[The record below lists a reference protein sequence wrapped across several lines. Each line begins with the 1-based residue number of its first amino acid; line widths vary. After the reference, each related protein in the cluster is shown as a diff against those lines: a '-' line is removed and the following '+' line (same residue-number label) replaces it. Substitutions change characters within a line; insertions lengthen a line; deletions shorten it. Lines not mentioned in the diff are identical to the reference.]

1 MALLF
6 FSLMFIAFMAAEK
19 SREINAWLIL
29 LGSMVLW
36 ALGSVFMRM
45 NIYPGIDFWFYVS
58 LLALFTIPFFVYNFV
73 YLFANESGRSSRIIW
88 LAGTVIILAIASTG
102 TFLAPPEMSQNASG
116 KTVFTYVIDWKVGI
130 PTAFFIMEIT
140 AIGLLLK
147 QIIKE
152 KGRGAPGVMELII
165 GCVFLAVGN
174 IVQVL
179 PGNTFPFDTLSGI
192 LFAMLIVLSL
202 YKRRMFDT
210 TLIMSGSILVVLSAG
225 LLVAAGAYFFPAVNS
240 LLQNNGGNLAPAEVE
255 TFIILAV
262 VLIMAISAFRKLLNA
277 IFSEQ
282 EHQSVLIKKY
292 SDYISK
298 TLDIDSILRE
308 TIKVIRNELHINE
321 MYICLLKDDKF
332 VPVCSSMPLK
342 PVSFRISR
350 NHPCVKYFEQGENN
364 IVLREFE
371 GNPLYKSMWSSEKE
385 LFSEYGITCVCALKD
400 ADSVVGLLLLSDKEK
415 SSGYDYSDFSYINT
429 VSSIASIAI
438 KNAALYK
445 RVAEREHLF
454 SSMTKF
460 IPNVIFIKSK
470 YEDGLSF
477 VSANT
482 DRVLGIPAEYFAER
496 TAKEAITECLGE
508 EKAEEIHTS
517 LVERGE
523 EGYFCD
529 IPFVTHSDHREITI
543 RCAFLPI
550 VSDCVVSHYVC
561 VVNDI
566 TADIQAQALLKASVE
581 LAQNSNKAKS
591 EFLSHMS
598 HEIRTPMNSIAGLT
612 YLAREY
618 AGHDT
623 QPELCGYLDQ
633 IDQSSQYLIS
643 MLNNIMDISKIES
656 NKYELHD
663 DEFDITDVINE
674 VYSVYGTQMAAKK
687 VDFSLDA
694 EGLIQSRVT
703 GDEISLRKILNN
715 LLSNAYKFTPSGGS
729 VSLSVSQKMRSEK
742 ATVVSIVVRDT
753 GIGISKEF
761 IGRLFEPY
769 SQEITVNGSKA
780 TGSGLGMAICKSM
793 IDLQGGTIGV
803 ESEVGEGTSFT
814 VEIPYALA
822 ARKTE
827 SENTNEIDCTSLYG
841 KRIMVVDDVAINTVI
856 TRRLLEK
863 QNVLVDCAENGQT
876 ALELFESKP
885 DHYYDCILMDIQMPV
900 MDGIEAA
907 AQIRGVKK
915 RYAAIVPIIAMTA
928 DAFLNENHNGALDD
942 FNGYILKPVSP
953 DGLYG
958 KLASL
963 LNE

>member
-1 MALLF
+1 
-6 FSLMFIAFMAAEK
+6 MFIAFMAAEK

-36 ALGSVFMRM
+36 ALGSLFMRM
-45 NIYPGIDFWFYVS
+45 NVAPGIEFWFYVS
-58 LLALFTIPFFVYNFV
+58 LLALFTIPFFVYNYVFQLTEEKSKASNIV
-73 YLFANESGRSSRIIW
+73 W
-88 LAGTVIILAIASTG
+88 LVGTVIILVVASTG
-102 TFLAPPEMSQNASG
+102 TFLKPPVPFDNNG
-116 KTVFTYVIDWKVGI
+116 HTVFTYVIDWKVGI
-130 PTAFFIMEIT
+130 PTAFFIAEIT
-140 AIGLLLK
+140 GIAILLK

-152 KGRGAPGVMELII
+152 KGSGAPGVKELII

-192 LFAMLIVLSL
+192 LFAVLICMSL

-210 TLIMSGSILVVLSAG
+210 TLVISGSILVVLSAG
-225 LLVAAGAYFFPAVNS
+225 LLVAAGAYFFPAVKRF
-240 LLQNNGGNLAPAEVE
+240 LETNGGNLAPADVE

-262 VLIMAISAFRKLLNA
+262 VLVLAFSAFRKLLNA

-282 EHQSVLIKKY
+282 EHQNTIIKKY

-298 TLDIDSILRE
+298 TLDIDSIMRE
-308 TIKVIRNELHINE
+308 TIKVIRNELHVNE
-321 MYICLLKDDKF
+321 MYICLAKDDKL

-342 PVSFRISR
+342 PVAFTISR
-350 NHPCVKYFEQGENN
+350 DNPFVKYFERGETHV
-364 IVLREFE
+364 VLRDFE
-371 GNPLYKSMWSSEKE
+371 SNPLYKSMWGSEKQ

-400 ADSVVGLLLLSDKEK
+400 ADSVVGLLLLSEKEK
-415 SSGYDYSDFSYINT
+415 GTGYDYADFSYINT

-445 RVAEREHLF
+445 QVAEREHLF

-470 YEDGLSF
+470 YDDGFSF

-482 DRVLGIPAEYFAER
+482 DRILGLPTEYFTGR
-496 TAKEAITECLGE
+496 TAREALLDCLGE
-508 EKAEEIHTS
+508 EKTEEMLECI
-517 LVERGE
+517 VERGE

-529 IPFVTHSDHREITI
+529 IPFVTRSDHREITV

-550 VSDCVVSHYVC
+550 VSDCIVSHYVC
-561 VVNDI
+561 VVSDI

-612 YLAREY
+612 YLAREL
-618 AGHDT
+618 AGTDT
-623 QPELCGYLDQ
+623 QPELCSYLDQ

-656 NKYELHD
+656 KKYELHD
-663 DEFDITDVINE
+663 SEFDIHNVINE
-674 VYSVYGTQMAAKK
+674 VYAVYGTQMAAKK
-687 VDFSLDA
+687 VEFTLDA
-694 EGLIQSRVT
+694 SGLIHSRVI

-715 LLSNAYKFTPSGGS
+715 LLSNAYKFTSGGGH
-729 VSLSVSQKMRSEK
+729 VSLSVSQIMKSEK
-742 ATVVSIVVRDT
+742 STVVSIVVSDT
-753 GIGISKEF
+753 GIGISDEF
-761 IGRLFEPY
+761 IGKLFEPY
-769 SQEITVNGSKA
+769 SQEISVNGSKA

-803 ESEVGEGTSFT
+803 ESAVGKGTRFN
-814 VEIPYALA
+814 VEIPYPIA
-822 ARKTE
+822 ADKNEGENKE
-827 SENTNEIDCTSLYG
+827 SIDCTSLYG
-841 KRIMVVDDVAINTVI
+841 KRIMVVDDVTINTII

-863 QNVLVDCAENGQT
+863 QSVQVDCAENGQA
-876 ALELFESKP
+876 ALDLFESRP

-915 RYAAIVPIIAMTA
+915 RYAPLVPIIAMTA
-928 DAFLNENHNGALDD
+928 DAFLNENHNDAMAD
-942 FNGYILKPVSP
+942 FNDYILKPVSP

-958 KLASL
+958 KLAAL
-963 LNE
+963 LKD

>member
-1 MALLF
+1 
-6 FSLMFIAFMAAEK
+6 MFIAFMAAEK

-36 ALGSVFMRM
+36 ALGSLFMRM
-45 NIYPGIDFWFYVS
+45 NVYPGISFWFYVS
-58 LLALFTIPFFVYNFV
+58 LLSLFTIPFFVYNFV
-73 YLFANESGRSSRIIW
+73 YLLANESGRASRIIW
-88 LAGTVIILAIASTG
+88 FAGTVIILAIATTG
-102 TFLAPPEMSQNASG
+102 TFLAPPDMSLNDKG
-116 KTVFTYVIDWKVGI
+116 YTVFTYAIDWKVGI
-130 PTAFFIMEIT
+130 PTAFFIVEIT

-152 KGRGAPGVMELII
+152 KGSGAPGVKELII

-192 LFAMLIVLSL
+192 LFAVLIILCL

-210 TLIMSGSILVVLSAG
+210 TLVISGSILVVLSAG
-225 LLVAAGAYFFPAVNS
+225 LLVAAGAYFFPAVNAA
-240 LLQNNGGNLAPAEVE
+240 LKQKGGNLAPAEVE

-262 VLIMAISAFRKLLNA
+262 ALIMAISAFRKLLNA
-277 IFSEQ
+277 VFSVQ
-282 EHQSVLIKKY
+282 DHQNTVIKRY

-298 TLDIDSILRE
+298 TLDIDSIMRE

-321 MYICLLKDDKF
+321 MYICLVKDDKF

-342 PVSFRISR
+342 PVSFKISR
-350 NHPCVKYFEQGENN
+350 NHPCVKYFEQGETH
-364 IVLREFE
+364 IVLRDFE
-371 GNPLYKSMWSSEKE
+371 SNPLYKSMWGSEKE
-385 LFSEYGITCVCALKD
+385 LFSEYGINCVCALKD

-415 SSGYDYSDFSYINT
+415 GSGYDYSDFSFINT

-445 RVAEREHLF
+445 QVAEREHLF

-460 IPNVIFIKSK
+460 IPNVIFIKSR
-470 YEDGLSF
+470 YEDGFSF
-477 VSANT
+477 ISANT
-482 DRVLGIPAEYFAER
+482 DRVVGLPAEYFSER
-496 TAKEAITECLGE
+496 TARDAIVECLGE
-508 EKAEEIHTS
+508 ELADEIHES
-517 LVERGE
+517 LVARGE
-523 EGYFCD
+523 VDYFCD
-529 IPFVTHSDHREITI
+529 VPFVTPADHREITV

-561 VVNDI
+561 VVSDI
-566 TADIQAQALLKASVE
+566 TADIQAQALLKSSVE

-618 AGHDT
+618 AGKDT
-623 QPELCGYLDQ
+623 QPELCSYLDQ

-663 DEFDITDVINE
+663 AEFDITDVIKE
-674 VYSVYGTQMAAKK
+674 VYAVYGTQMAAKN
-687 VDFSLDA
+687 VEFTLDA
-694 EGLIQSRVT
+694 EGLKKSRVI

-715 LLSNAYKFTPSGGS
+715 LLSNAYKFTPSGGH
-729 VSLSVSQKMRSEK
+729 VSLSVAQKMKSEK

-761 IGRLFEPY
+761 IGKLFDPY
-769 SQEITVNGSKA
+769 SQEISENGSKA

-803 ESEVGEGTSFT
+803 ESTVGEGTSFT
-814 VEIPYALA
+814 VEIPYTLA
-822 ARKTE
+822 SMKNENE
-827 SENTNEIDCTSLYG
+827 SAETIDCTSLYG
-841 KRIMVVDDVAINTVI
+841 KRIMVVDDVTINTVI

-863 QNVLVDCAENGQT
+863 QQVLVDCAENGQE
-876 ALELFESKP
+876 ALKLFESKP

-907 AQIRGVKK
+907 AEIRGVKK
-915 RYAAIVPIIAMTA
+915 RYAALVPIIAMTA

-958 KLASL
+958 KLAAL
-963 LNE
+963 LKD